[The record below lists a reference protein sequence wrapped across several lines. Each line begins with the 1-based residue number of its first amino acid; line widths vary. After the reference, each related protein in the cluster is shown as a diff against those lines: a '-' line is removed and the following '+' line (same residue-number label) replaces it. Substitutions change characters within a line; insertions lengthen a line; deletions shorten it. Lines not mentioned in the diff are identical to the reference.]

1 MIQLDNI
8 CFSHIANDGTPVPT
22 LQNLDMHIRENEF
35 VSIVGPSGCGKTTL
49 LEIILG
55 LTRQDSGNI
64 RINCATKN
72 QKFGWAGYMSQ
83 SDTLLPWRTV
93 IQNVQIGPEIKK
105 IPKTEYEPR
114 INRLIEKVGLTGN
127 ETRFPSELS
136 GGMKKRVDLIRTL
149 AFNPEVLLLDEPFGA
164 LDAQTRENLQQDL
177 LSLWRDEKKTIVFIT
192 HDLVE
197 AIMMSDRIFLMD
209 SKPAGIKKIFDIQ
222 IPRPRQYHVQFE
234 ESFIRLHKHIRQTFE
249 SLSGNE
255 S

>member
-1 MIQLDNI
+1 MIQLENI

-22 LQNLDMHIRENEF
+22 LHNLDMHIKENEF

-55 LTRQDSGNI
+55 LTRQDAGNI
-64 RINCATKN
+64 HINGATKN

-105 IPKTEYEPR
+105 IPKAEYEPR
-114 INRLIEKVGLTGN
+114 INKLIEKVGLTGI

-149 AFNPEVLLLDEPFGA
+149 AFNPKVLLLDEPFGA

-209 SKPAGIKKIFDIQ
+209 RKPAGIKKIFDIQ
-222 IPRPRQYHVQFE
+222 IPRPRYYHVQFE
-234 ESFIRLHKHIRQTFE
+234 ESFIRLHKQIRQTFE
-249 SLSGNE
+249 KLSGN
-255 S
+255 